1 MHTLLGQLH
10 QYQLYRA
17 LLAVGILSVIL
28 TAAVPALYSQLDNA
42 FEWVLALLIN
52 LHALWVAL
60 LWRQSSFRARLWT
73 E

>member
-10 QYQLYRA
+10 QYQPYRA

-52 LHALWVAL
+52 LHALFAFL
-60 LWRQSSFRARLWT
+60 LGV
-73 E
+73 